1 MQIIKLNNSNINLVV
16 SVLKKGGLVIMPTE
30 TLYGAFVDATNS
42 KAVIKLNEFKARPFG
57 KPYSVAVKN
66 QKMAEQFVELNMSA
80 KNIYKNFLPGP
91 ITVISKSKHKVA
103 PGIESENGSLGI
115 RIPDYKFVLTIIEK
129 LNKPITATSANA
141 SYKKRPYKIN
151 DILDNISDKQKS
163 LVDLIVDAGTLPKNE
178 PSTVIDTTL
187 DDSPILR
194 QGDIKISKTE
204 GVLSR
209 SEENTKNIAK
219 EIWQKYENYKGKRA
233 IVFALTGKMGA
244 GKTIFTKGLAQA
256 IGITETIVSPTYS
269 LQEEY
274 GNDLVHIDAWRMENG
289 EELKTLGFLKKILD
303 KNVIAIEW
311 ADRVSEE
318 IRKYNEE
325 AIIIWI
331 KIEYGK
337 SKNERTISWQA
348 L

>member
-1 MQIIKLNNSNINLVV
+1 
-16 SVLKKGGLVIMPTE
+16 MPTE

-42 KAVIKLNEFKARPFG
+42 KAVFKLNKYKARPFG

-66 QKMAEQFVELNMSA
+66 QIMAERFVKLNKSA
-80 KNIYKNFLPGP
+80 KDIYKNFLPGP
-91 ITVISKSKHKVA
+91 ITVISKTKHKVA
-103 PGIESENGSLGI
+103 PGVESENGSLGI
-115 RIPDYKFVLTIIEK
+115 RIPDYKFVLSVIDK

-141 SYKKRPYKIN
+141 SYKKRPYKID
-151 DILDNISDKQKS
+151 DILNNISKKQKS
-163 LVDLIVDAGTLPKNE
+163 LIDLIVDGGELPRRD

-187 DDSPILR
+187 DNLTTLR
-194 QGDIKISKTE
+194 QGDIRISKAE

-209 SEENTKNIAK
+209 SEENTKNVAK
-219 EIWQKYENYKGKRA
+219 EIWQKYENYKDKRA
-233 IVFALTGKMGA
+233 IVFALTGQMGA
-244 GKTIFTKGLAQA
+244 GKTIFTKGLAHA
-256 IGITETIVSPTYS
+256 IGITETIVSPTCS
-269 LQEEY
+269 LEEEY

-289 EELKTLGFLKKILD
+289 EELKALGFSKKILD

-318 IRKYNEE
+318 IRKHNEE
-325 AIIIWI
+325 AIIIWV

-337 SKNERTISWQA
+337 NINERVISWKA